1 MRKWVA
7 KLHFITNG
15 WTLNCIAVSTLYLEV
30 AEGEWWYAKKN
41 KKEKY
46 LLECPNWAECSDIS
60 IKFLC

>member
-30 AEGEWWYAKKN
+30 AEGEQWYAKKN
-41 KKEKY
+41 MKEK
-46 LLECPNWAECSDIS
+46 
-60 IKFLC
+60 